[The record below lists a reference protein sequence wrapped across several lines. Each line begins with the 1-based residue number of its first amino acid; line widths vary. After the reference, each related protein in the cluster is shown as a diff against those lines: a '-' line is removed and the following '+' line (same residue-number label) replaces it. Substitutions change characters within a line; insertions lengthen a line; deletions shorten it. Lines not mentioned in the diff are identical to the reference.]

1 VSRLVLVVPL
11 EEGAATRVR
20 ELLRDGPP
28 FELETTHLER
38 HEVFLTDREAVFV
51 FETAGEAPGRERE
64 AGNPRRRK
72 AAAAGRGGRAGRPR
86 TAETAFSWERPASE
100 EGSAK

>member
-1 VSRLVLVVPL
+1 MSRLVLVVPL
-11 EEGAATRVR
+11 EEGAAVRAR

-51 FETAGEAPGRERE
+51 FETAGEAPALELE
-64 AGNPRRRK
+64 AGDPQLRK
-72 AAAAGRGGRAGRPR
+72 AAAAWREVMADRPR
-86 TAETAFSWERPASE
+86 KAETVFSWERPASE
-100 EGSAK
+100 EGLAK